1 MTYADEAHAA
11 IVPLLALQEQFQSD
25 LSLEEGGFNWW
36 QDFAL
41 SAGRRILISDYLMSL
56 PSSVETNLVE
66 AVMHAHKLKEL
77 RYAEGVRWRQR
88 LRQRTDTQGWLER
101 NERDLDRDVEGSAH
115 LAGFFRCVGSV
126 IDNLAGLVIG
136 VAGLRVKIPRAD
148 AGSLRMDRDSADGLA
163 TDGPPRE
170 LQLELV
176 RAMKG
181 AIRDGP
187 EGWWEWADDLRN
199 TLVHRARR
207 FEASM
212 YDGNEDNAM
221 VCPLPRHPKQ
231 TDAEARARS
240 GRQLGEYLDED
251 GEVTIAGILKVTIEV
266 TRATTSAAVKTW
278 ERRRREPGL
287 VPQPFEQWPEM
298 KQGREVAFA
307 GCNPT
312 GLPRQRAGSMLLMH
326 PNRTRRLA
334 AGKLTDPD
342 LHVWKDWLTE

>member
-1 MTYADEAHAA
+1 MTYADEARAA

-25 LSLEEGGFNWW
+25 LSLEEGGFSWW
-36 QDFAL
+36 QGFTL
-41 SAGRRILISDYLMSL
+41 TAGRRILISDYLMSL
-56 PSSVETNLVE
+56 PASVETNLVE
-66 AVMHAHKLKEL
+66 AVMHAHKIKEL
-77 RYAEGVRWRQR
+77 RFAEGIRWRER
-88 LRQRTDTQGWLER
+88 LRQRPDTHRWLER
-101 NERDLDRDVEGSAH
+101 NDRDQNRDVEASAH

-136 VAGLRVKIPRAD
+136 VAGLRVKIPKAD
-148 AGSLRMDRDSADGLA
+148 AGRLRMDRETADGLA
-163 TDGPPRE
+163 ASGPGRE
-170 LQLELV
+170 LQLDLV

-181 AIRDGP
+181 AVRAGP

-207 FEASM
+207 LEANM
-212 YDGNEDNAM
+212 YDAKKDNAL

-251 GEVTIAGILKVTIEV
+251 AEVTIAGILEVTIEV
-266 TRATTSAAVKTW
+266 TRVTASAAVKTW
-278 ERRRREPGL
+278 EQRRRDPGL
-287 VPQPFEQWPEM
+287 IPQPVEQWPEM
-298 KQGREVAFA
+298 KQGREVVFA

-312 GLPRQRAGSMLLMH
+312 SLPQQRAGSMLLMN
-326 PNRTRRLA
+326 PNRSRRLA